1 MSNRLARWQVSL
13 AEYDIIYKTRKSVKG
28 SAIADHLAD
37 NAIEDYEPLN
47 FDFPDEDVLVIERDC
62 CTNNTAEYEACIHG
76 LEAALELKIGKL
88 EVYGDSMLIICQTK
102 GE

>member
-1 MSNRLARWQVSL
+1 MYFDGAVNVSGNG
-13 AEYDIIYKTRKSVKG
+13 AGAVIISPEGKQYPISIKLQFS
-28 SAIADHLAD
+28 
-37 NAIEDYEPLN
+37 
-47 FDFPDEDVLVIERDC
+47 
-62 CTNNTAEYEACIHG
+62 CTNNKAEYEACIHG